1 MMQLQKHISELLYR
15 YECVTVPGFG
25 AFLTHYKSARLDAT
39 QHAFYPPTKGV
50 SFNEQL
56 RSNDGLLAH
65 YIADVYSIAFEEA
78 VKEIHTEVVAWK
90 KALHKGSLEL
100 VSLGT
105 FVFNNEQKIV
115 FAPSDS
121 HNHLMSSFGLGAVVS
136 PKIARVAPAVA
147 PHSSATSFWKVAAVG
162 VLAIGIVGLSYFN
175 WENQHLINQEQAAIE
190 SSLQKAVFDLGALPS
205 ITVTMPLKKERFHIV
220 AGAFRVA
227 ANADKKLEQLLQNG
241 YNAKRLP
248 ANTYGLHPVAFE
260 SFTDKDAAVKRLRT
274 IQKLEAKDAWIL
286 TSE

>member
-1 MMQLQKHISELLYR
+1 
-15 YECVTVPGFG
+15 
-25 AFLTHYKSARLDAT
+25 
-39 QHAFYPPTKGV
+39 
-50 SFNEQL
+50 
-56 RSNDGLLAH
+56 
-65 YIADVYSIAFEEA
+65 
-78 VKEIHTEVVAWK
+78 
-90 KALHKGSLEL
+90 
-100 VSLGT
+100 
-105 FVFNNEQKIV
+105 
-115 FAPSDS
+115 
-121 HNHLMSSFGLGAVVS
+121 MSSFGLGAVVS

-147 PHSSATSFWKVAAVG
+147 PHSSATSLWKVAAVG
-162 VLAIGIVGLSYFN
+162 VLAIGIAGLSYFN

-248 ANTYGLHPVAFE
+248 ANAYGLHPVAFE